1 MVLIRRELEEAAKT
15 LGDRVRQKDATCED
29 YFELGVILL
38 RKKLFTQA
46 TKNLEKAKKTWNGEP
61 DELAQ
66 VYNALG
72 FAYFNMERNELAQA
86 AYRQA
91 VDLQPG
97 STKPSSHGH
106 EPSDG
111 LIPPLTD
118 ADAGIVLQCSKANTS
133 RVELPAA
140 PYGTQG
146 PWAINLWFKPSSE
159 YGTSF
164 QYLYSHNSTQCYNY
178 TACPYAANQIRLYY
192 PETGHPAYGVAYQ
205 AADQFYV
212 GANGSVFTG
221 SDGGRPMQL
230 DGQIVLCDHSDSTIP
245 RNYDGALS
253 HLSIYDNALNYSQ
266 VLALFHQGVNGS
278 RIGSLTAA
286 IQPLTQAAV
295 KGEGMFQPYPELPPN
310 TPSNATLASLPTP
323 AAFSPLSDGSLM
335 NDPLLDGGF
344 MYSGGGINATFV
356 EDPDTFGRTL
366 QCTSGVG
373 STVWLTPVPY
383 YATLDDGPV
392 SFTIN
397 LWLKAVVRQ
406 VLIRRELEEAA
417 KTLGDRVRQKDAT
430 CEDYFELGVIL
441 LRKKLFTQATKN
453 LEKAKKTWNGEPDE
467 LAQVYNALGFAYFNM
482 ERNELAQ
489 AAYRQ
494 AVDLQPG

>member
-1 MVLIRRELEEAAKT
+1 MPAAAHGRLCIFLPCALAFIALSSPQDAAAAFHSPLEASFLASHDRSLLDTDTAPASSGIPEA
-15 LGDRVRQKDATCED
+15 V
-29 YFELGVILL
+29 
-38 RKKLFTQA
+38 
-46 TKNLEKAKKTWNGEP
+46 
-61 DELAQ
+61 
-66 VYNALG
+66 
-72 FAYFNMERNELAQA
+72 
-86 AYRQA
+86 A
-91 VDLQPG
+91 VF
-97 STKPSSHGH
+97 
-106 EPSDG
+106 
-111 LIPPLTD
+111 PLTGDLIGHGNTSSSYFAGIGHNHTWVQD

-192 PETGHPAYGVAYQ
+192 PETGHPAYGVIRALVKDSTDTSNRGSYTDSDGRVGVNYQSLADGPPAWGRHFLADGLWHMLTLSTLSNNVSGLQGYVMSLDGTQVAYQ

-397 LWLKAVVRQ
+397 LWLKAGNTTG
-406 VLIRRELEEAA
+406 ELFQY
-417 KTLGDRVRQKDAT
+417 LFSHMGDPDGS
-430 CEDYFELGVIL
+430 EWGPN
-441 LRKKLFTQATKN
+441 QATAN
-453 LEKAKKTWNGEPDE
+453 IFLHSMT
-467 LAQVYNALGFAYFNM
+467 
-482 ERNELAQ
+482 
-489 AAYRQ
+489 
-494 AVDLQPG
+494 